1 MESFSRSSAADA
13 GESPSASPPSSS
25 EALRSKPSKRLMILA
40 DCKWVNDS
48 DRSYVLKKL
57 CEAMAQDQLDRPF
70 WIKNYL
76 ITPIDE
82 TVDETSGNRCIE
94 YKVQISTPILDRK
107 KAPAKKPVTPGR
119 KRGIKPAA
127 QHRQVKN
134 ELNVGPHLEC
144 YLKATE
150 SYMST

>member
-1 MESFSRSSAADA
+1 
-13 GESPSASPPSSS
+13 GESPSASPPNSS
-25 EALRSKPSKRLMILA
+25 EALCSTPSKRLMILA
-40 DCKWVNDS
+40 DCKWVSDS

-107 KAPAKKPVTPGR
+107 KAPAKKPVTHGR
-119 KRGIKPAA
+119 KRGFKSAA
-127 QHRQVKN
+127 QHRQENHSDLIPNNENPPKSSKN
-134 ELNVGPHLEC
+134 VMNQ
-144 YLKATE
+144 
-150 SYMST
+150 SSTISDAHEW